1 MKRVCPGCRKIVDL
15 DAPSCKNCQMT
26 FFETPEP
33 PQDFADVCIRI
44 AGLVLVIAIGAFVT
58 VVLHPWS

>member
-1 MKRVCPGCRKIVDL
+1 
-15 DAPSCKNCQMT
+15 MT